1 MKCIAFKQ
9 PKTSRPF
16 ITWGVFDG
24 VHRGH
29 QKIINELIR
38 QSRRHKNPSIVLTFQ
53 IHPDKV
59 LNKSHPLDITSLRHR
74 VRVFKHLGVDA
85 VLVYP
90 FTNHFSR
97 ITPENFIKNL
107 LIKQLKIK
115 GIVVGPDTKF
125 GRNRTGTISL
135 LRRLCKKYHLSLITV
150 PPLKYRGRIIS
161 STRIRKSIQ
170 AGKLNQAS
178 AMLGRTVSILGTV
191 IKGWGRGKKLG
202 FPTANLKP
210 THELTPP
217 HGVYASQVQL
227 KGRTYHALTNIGQRP
242 TFNHSTQTEPTVETY
257 ILGLKNIRKINLY
270 GQELEVQLFFKL
282 RHERKFN
289 SANEL
294 IRQIKRDEIC
304 LRKRIQNA
312 KK

>member
-1 MKCIAFKQ
+1 MKCIIFKQ
-9 PKTSRPF
+9 PKISRPF

-29 QKIINELIR
+29 QKIINELTR
-38 QSRRHKNPSIVLTFQ
+38 QGRRHKSSPIILTFQ
-53 IHPDKV
+53 THPDKV
-59 LNKSHPLDITSLRHR
+59 LGKPHPLDITSLRHR
-74 VRVFKHLGVDA
+74 IRIFKHLGVDA

-90 FTNHFSR
+90 FTDHFSR
-97 ITPENFIKNL
+97 IIPEDFIKNL
-107 LIKQLKIK
+107 LIKRLKIK

-125 GRNRTGTISL
+125 GRNRTGTIGL
-135 LRRLCKKYHLSLITV
+135 LRRLCKKHHLSLTIV
-150 PPLKYRGRIIS
+150 PPLKYRGRVVS

-170 AGKLNQAS
+170 TGKLNQAS

-191 IKGWGRGKKLG
+191 VKGSGRGKKLG

-217 HGVYASQVQL
+217 HGVYAGQIQL
-227 KGRTYHALTNIGQRP
+227 QGRTYPTLTNIGQRP

-282 RHERKFN
+282 RQERRFN
-289 SANEL
+289 SADEL
-294 IRQIKRDEIC
+294 IRQIKRDETC
-304 LRKRIQNA
+304 LRKRIRNA